1 MDINDN
7 PFHSDNMKNKS
18 VPELIE
24 FAEMIRT
31 EMEWRLSENPL
42 PTKRIK
48 LLRHLSE
55 ADRIVTEMKGLLND
69 ND

>member
-1 MDINDN
+1 LDINDN
-7 PFHSDNMKNKS
+7 SFHTDDMKDKS
-18 VPELIE
+18 VSELVE

-31 EMEWRLSENPL
+31 EMEQRLSQNPL
-42 PTKRIK
+42 PTRRIK